1 MKISK
6 GQKLI
11 AAGILLVVL
20 DQVIKLLVKDGMVP
34 GEQIDVLGDW
44 FKLCYVENEGMAFGM
59 KFGGVAGKL
68 ILSVFRILLLGG
80 LVWWIRSLY
89 LRTPSEDGSKPAV
102 PTGVLAGLTLIAAG
116 AAGNIIDSMIYG
128 PFLFGKVVDM
138 FYFPLFTWPEWLP
151 FLGGHIF
158 FEPVFN
164 FADSCVTIGAL
175 YLLIF
180 QYKFF
185 SSPDKK
191 PLKKKN

>member
-34 GEQIDVLGDW
+34 GEHIDVLGDW

-116 AAGNIIDSMIYG
+116 AAGNIIDSIIYG

-191 PLKKKN
+191 PLKEKN

>member
-191 PLKKKN
+191 PLKEKN

>member
-34 GEQIDVLGDW
+34 GEQIDVLGEW

-116 AAGNIIDSMIYG
+116 AAGNIIDSIIYG

-191 PLKKKN
+191 PLKEKN

>member
-20 DQVIKLLVKDGMVP
+20 DQVIKLLVKDSMVP

-191 PLKKKN
+191 PLKEKN

>member
-34 GEQIDVLGDW
+34 GEQIDVLGEW

-191 PLKKKN
+191 PLKEKN

>member
-6 GQKLI
+6 GQKLM

-20 DQVIKLLVKDGMVP
+20 DQVIKLLVKDSMVP

-191 PLKKKN
+191 PLKEKN